1 MWYWS
6 VAILFWQLSIGYFRV
21 AKNLTFK
28 TRLSAK
34 PFVVKM
40 SCICIIIKTHFH
52 NNGFALSLALKVTF
66 FGTRKW
72 PIDILWMSNIKDVD
86 LPKHAWDTPPFLFI
100 VSPTPPVPFVDAY
113 IRTYVRS
120 VNHVTTKRKEVDHI
134 LWVWGLDFL
143 LQSINAVS
151 IALIEELKDTLK
163 IDTIYDPEQSM
174 EVKSETLRGLTSS
187 TKPHSA
193 EWTLLSAILI
203 LQQSMMV
210 YSVGFGFGV
219 CFFGFPFFKCL

>member
-1 MWYWS
+1 MAYWHI
-6 VAILFWQLSIGYFRV
+6 VNVEYKRCGFA
-21 AKNLTFK
+21 K
-28 TRLSAK
+28 TRLRHPSL
-34 PFVVKM
+34 PFDRPP
-40 SCICIIIKTHFH
+40 T
-52 NNGFALSLALKVTF
+52 
-66 FGTRKW
+66 
-72 PIDILWMSNIKDVD
+72 
-86 LPKHAWDTPPFLFI
+86 LP
-100 VSPTPPVPFVDAY
+100 VQSVDAY
-113 IRTYVRS
+113 VPS
-120 VNHVTTKRKEVDHI
+120 VNHVKTKRKEVDHI

-174 EVKSETLRGLTSS
+174 EVKSETLPGLTSS
-187 TKPHSA
+187 TKPHPA

-219 CFFGFPFFKCL
+219 CFFGFPFFSRTFSFTDLVRFTFQFFLLLNYILKTKTKT

>member
-1 MWYWS
+1 
-6 VAILFWQLSIGYFRV
+6 
-21 AKNLTFK
+21 
-28 TRLSAK
+28 
-34 PFVVKM
+34 M

-86 LPKHAWDTPPFLFI
+86 LPKHAWNTPPFLFI

-174 EVKSETLRGLTSS
+174 EVTLRGLTSS

-219 CFFGFPFFKCL
+219 CFFGFPFLKCL